1 MRKFLFTLALVVGS
15 YSVQAQQLPLVSN
28 YLNTAHLFNPAFSGL
43 DGKTEI
49 TVLNRRQWTDIQG
62 APETQFMAFNGNR
75 EDLKFGYSG
84 YAFNDVTD
92 IVSRAGF
99 YGSYAWHVKFT
110 DQNSLSL
117 GLGAGYVNNTIN
129 VGGIRVQDDLD
140 PVLFSALNRGKF
152 DLNFGFNLKFCDF
165 SFGAAVPNILAPKVD
180 FSDNYV
186 ISPFQYQY
194 MRHYVVN
201 TQYDVNLQKGLMT
214 LSPFVTVR
222 ANEVTIPQVDAGL
235 MFNHK
240 EYFFIGAAYRS
251 SYAVTAN
258 TGVHLTENITM
269 GYAYDFSL
277 NTYGFALGNSHEF
290 MLRYSFGE
298 SKKDKRLENELK
310 KLKDRQRRQSG
321 DLEDLLNDRLDEF
334 KDEVSAQ
341 QKELFDAEK
350 ENLKGELSEAAS
362 QAASEAASNAV
373 NANGG
378 MNSGSVGGNGGRN
391 NGSSN
396 QDTYP
401 ATTYPQTPQ
410 GGSVKSNIKGYDP
423 NQYAG
428 NVQAGSHGYY
438 VTAGVFGSVT
448 NASKLQARLR
458 KQGVSSDV
466 FQDPGNSMYYVF
478 LLKFNNYEAAKQ
490 AQGSGFN
497 GQYGGKLWIK
507 AL

>member
-1 MRKFLFTLALVVGS
+1 MKKLVFTLALVVTGWTA
-15 YSVQAQQLPLVSN
+15 QAQQLPLVSN

-152 DLNFGFNLKFCDF
+152 DLNFGFNLKFGDF

-186 ISPFQYQY
+186 ISPFEYQY

-321 DLEDLLNDRLDEF
+321 DLEDLLNDRLDDF
-334 KDEVSAQ
+334 KDETSEQ
-341 QKELFDAEK
+341 QKEFIEAEK
-350 ENLKGELSEAAS
+350 NRAITAEALLAEELKKEVSDRKSSDEANN
-362 QAASEAASNAV
+362 AAI
-373 NANGG
+373 
-378 MNSGSVGGNGGRN
+378 NSI
-391 NGSSN
+391 
-396 QDTYP
+396 
-401 ATTYPQTPQ
+401 
-410 GGSVKSNIKGYDP
+410 IKGYDS

-428 NVQAGSHGYY
+428 NVVAGSSGYY
-438 VTAGVFGSVT
+438 VTAGVYGSVI
-448 NASKLQARLR
+448 NANKLKARLI
-458 KQGVSSDV
+458 KQGVASDV
-466 FQDPGNSMYYVF
+466 FQDPGNNMYYVF
-478 LLKFNNYEAAKQ
+478 LLKFSTYESAKQ
-490 AQGSGFN
+490 AQT
-497 GQYGGKLWIK
+497 
-507 AL
+507 

>member
-1 MRKFLFTLALVVGS
+1 MKKLVFTLALVVGS
-15 YSVQAQQLPLVSN
+15 WTVQAQQLPLVSN

-92 IVSRAGF
+92 IVSRSGF

-152 DLNFGFNLKFCDF
+152 DLNFGFNLKFGDF

-321 DLEDLLNDRLDEF
+321 DLEDLLNDRLDDF
-334 KDEVSAQ
+334 KDETSEQ
-341 QKELFDAEK
+341 QKEFIEAEK
-350 ENLKGELSEAAS
+350 NRAITAEALLAEELKKEVSDRKSSDEANN
-362 QAASEAASNAV
+362 AAI
-373 NANGG
+373 
-378 MNSGSVGGNGGRN
+378 NSI
-391 NGSSN
+391 
-396 QDTYP
+396 
-401 ATTYPQTPQ
+401 
-410 GGSVKSNIKGYDP
+410 IKGYDS
-423 NQYAG
+423 NQYPG
-428 NVQAGSHGYY
+428 NVVAGSSGYY
-438 VTAGVFGSVT
+438 VTAGVYGSVI
-448 NASKLQARLR
+448 NANKLKARLI
-458 KQGVSSDV
+458 KQGVASDV
-466 FQDPGNSMYYVF
+466 FQDPGNNMYYVF
-478 LLKFNNYEAAKQ
+478 LLKFSTYESAKQ

-497 GQYGGKLWIK
+497 GQYNGKLWIK
-507 AL
+507 AM

>member
-1 MRKFLFTLALVVGS
+1 MRKQLLIFALLVGS
-15 YSVQAQQLPLVSN
+15 LTASAQQLPLISS
-28 YLNTAHLFNPAFSGL
+28 YLNTAYLFNPAFSGIE
-43 DGKTEI
+43 GKTEI
-49 TVLNRRQWTDIQG
+49 SILNRRQWTDIQG

-140 PVLFSALNRGKF
+140 PVLFSALNRAKF
-152 DLNFGFNLKFCDF
+152 DLNFGFNLKFGDF

-201 TQYDVNLQKGLMT
+201 TQYDVNLQKGSMT

-240 EYFFIGAAYRS
+240 EYFYIGAAYRS

-258 TGVHLTENITM
+258 TGIHLTENITM

-290 MLRYSFGE
+290 MLRYTFGE

-310 KLKDRQRRQSG
+310 KLKDRQRRSTEE
-321 DLEDLLNDRLDEF
+321 LEDLLNDRLDEF
-334 KDEVSAQ
+334 KDEMSAQ
-341 QKELFDAEK
+341 QKEMFDAEK
-350 ENLKGELSEAAS
+350 DAMKGELTEAAA
-362 QAASEAASNAV
+362 QAASEAAANNA
-373 NANGG
+373 G
-378 MNSGSVGGNGGRN
+378 SGAGNGESN
-391 NGSSN
+391 N
-396 QDTYP
+396 
-401 ATTYPQTPQ
+401 
-410 GGSVKSNIKGYDP
+410 
-423 NQYAG
+423 
-428 NVQAGSHGYY
+428 
-438 VTAGVFGSVT
+438 
-448 NASKLQARLR
+448 
-458 KQGVSSDV
+458 
-466 FQDPGNSMYYVF
+466 
-478 LLKFNNYEAAKQ
+478 
-490 AQGSGFN
+490 
-497 GQYGGKLWIK
+497 
-507 AL
+507 

>member
-1 MRKFLFTLALVVGS
+1 MC
-15 YSVQAQQLPLVSN
+15 
-28 YLNTAHLFNPAFSGL
+28 
-43 DGKTEI
+43 
-49 TVLNRRQWTDIQG
+49 
-62 APETQFMAFNGNR
+62 
-75 EDLKFGYSG
+75 
-84 YAFNDVTD
+84 
-92 IVSRAGF
+92 
-99 YGSYAWHVKFT
+99 
-110 DQNSLSL
+110 
-117 GLGAGYVNNTIN
+117 
-129 VGGIRVQDDLD
+129 IR
-140 PVLFSALNRGKF
+140 
-152 DLNFGFNLKFCDF
+152 
-165 SFGAAVPNILAPKVD
+165 
-180 FSDNYV
+180 
-186 ISPFQYQY
+186 
-194 MRHYVVN
+194 
-201 TQYDVNLQKGLMT
+201 
-214 LSPFVTVR
+214 
-222 ANEVTIPQVDAGL
+222 
-235 MFNHK
+235 
-240 EYFFIGAAYRS
+240 
-251 SYAVTAN
+251 
-258 TGVHLTENITM
+258 
-269 GYAYDFSL
+269 
-277 NTYGFALGNSHEF
+277 
-290 MLRYSFGE
+290 
-298 SKKDKRLENELK
+298 
-310 KLKDRQRRQSG
+310 DR
-321 DLEDLLNDRLDEF
+321 F

-378 MNSGSVGGNGGRN
+378 MNSGAVGGNGGRN

-428 NVQAGSHGYY
+428 NVQAGSRGYY

-448 NASKLQARLR
+448 NANKLQARLS

>member
-1 MRKFLFTLALVVGS
+1 M
-15 YSVQAQQLPLVSN
+15 
-28 YLNTAHLFNPAFSGL
+28 
-43 DGKTEI
+43 
-49 TVLNRRQWTDIQG
+49 
-62 APETQFMAFNGNR
+62 
-75 EDLKFGYSG
+75 
-84 YAFNDVTD
+84 
-92 IVSRAGF
+92 
-99 YGSYAWHVKFT
+99 
-110 DQNSLSL
+110 LS
-117 GLGAGYVNNTIN
+117 
-129 VGGIRVQDDLD
+129 
-140 PVLFSALNRGKF
+140 
-152 DLNFGFNLKFCDF
+152 
-165 SFGAAVPNILAPKVD
+165 
-180 FSDNYV
+180 
-186 ISPFQYQY
+186 
-194 MRHYVVN
+194 
-201 TQYDVNLQKGLMT
+201 
-214 LSPFVTVR
+214 VR

-321 DLEDLLNDRLDEF
+321 DLEDPLNDRLDEF

-362 QAASEAASNAV
+362 QAASNAV
-373 NANGG
+373 NANSS
-378 MNSGSVGGNGGRN
+378 MNSNAAVGNGGVN
-391 NGSSN
+391 NGSNN
-396 QDTYP
+396 QTTYP

-410 GGSVKSNIKGYDP
+410 GGQVKSNIKGYDP

-428 NVQAGSHGYY
+428 NVQAGSRGYY

-448 NASKLQARLR
+448 NANKLQARLS
-458 KQGVSSDV
+458 KQGVASDV
-466 FQDPGNSMYYVF
+466 FQDPGNNMYYVF
-478 LLKFNNYEAAKQ
+478 LLKFNNYESAKQ
-490 AQGSGFN
+490 AQNSGFN

>member
-1 MRKFLFTLALVVGS
+1 MKKIVFTLALVVTGWTA
-15 YSVQAQQLPLVSN
+15 QAQQLPLVSN

-49 TVLNRRQWTDIQG
+49 TVLNRRQWTDVQG

-117 GLGAGYVNNTIN
+117 GMGAGYVNNTIN

-152 DLNFGFNLKFCDF
+152 DLNFGFNLNFGDF
-165 SFGAAVPNILAPKVD
+165 SFGAAVPNVLAPKVD

-186 ISPFQYQY
+186 ISPHQYQY

-214 LSPFVTVR
+214 LSPFVIVR
-222 ANEVTIPQVDAGL
+222 ANEVTNPQVDAGL

-258 TGVHLTENITM
+258 TGVHLTENITL

-334 KDEVSAQ
+334 KEEISAQ

-350 ENLKGELSEAAS
+350 ENLKGELSEAVS
-362 QAASEAASNAV
+362 QASNA
-373 NANGG
+373 NSS
-378 MNSGSVGGNGGRN
+378 MNSNAAGGYGGVN
-391 NGSSN
+391 NGSNN
-396 QDTYP
+396 QAIDP

-410 GGSVKSNIKGYDP
+410 GGQVKSNIKGYDP

-428 NVQAGSHGYY
+428 NVQAGSRGYY

-448 NASKLQARLR
+448 NANKLQARLS
-458 KQGVSSDV
+458 KQGVASDV
-466 FQDPGNSMYYVF
+466 FQDPGNNMLYVF
-478 LLKFNNYEAAKQ
+478 LLKFNNYESAKQ
-490 AQGSGFN
+490 AQNSGFN

>member
-1 MRKFLFTLALVVGS
+1 MKKLVFTLALVVGS
-15 YSVQAQQLPLVSN
+15 WTVQAQQLPLVSN

-152 DLNFGFNLKFCDF
+152 DLNFGFNLKFGDF

-334 KDEVSAQ
+334 KDEISAQ

-350 ENLKGELSEAAS
+350 ENLKGELSEAS
-362 QAASEAASNAV
+362 PDEW
-373 NANGG
+373 
-378 MNSGSVGGNGGRN
+378 
-391 NGSSN
+391 
-396 QDTYP
+396 
-401 ATTYPQTPQ
+401 
-410 GGSVKSNIKGYDP
+410 
-423 NQYAG
+423 
-428 NVQAGSHGYY
+428 
-438 VTAGVFGSVT
+438 F
-448 NASKLQARLR
+448 
-458 KQGVSSDV
+458 
-466 FQDPGNSMYYVF
+466 
-478 LLKFNNYEAAKQ
+478 
-490 AQGSGFN
+490 
-497 GQYGGKLWIK
+497 
-507 AL
+507 